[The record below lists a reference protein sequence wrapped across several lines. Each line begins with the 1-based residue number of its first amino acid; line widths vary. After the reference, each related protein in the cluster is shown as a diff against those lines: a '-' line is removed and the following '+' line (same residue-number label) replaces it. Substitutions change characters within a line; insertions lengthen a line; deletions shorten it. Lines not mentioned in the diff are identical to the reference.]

1 MQRIW
6 QWLLADK
13 IRGALVFI
21 ALLVCC
27 LVIRAWWPVSWKE
40 EVQLESGKIISVRNF
55 NWINGVGPWGEGGG
69 EVMEWVLMVNG
80 AAVEHTPPIWI
91 QPYVPILIDRYPDGR
106 WFIVATAYTCERML
120 ALGKPYQPYTQFI
133 EKDGKWQQVK
143 LDARL
148 VGRLTNLG
156 PGIRN
161 DTMDDLTL
169 RDKKI
174 ARIKGDG
181 RIFIQYLKVA
191 TMAELLVESG
201 GCR

>member
-21 ALLVCC
+21 ALLVCG
-27 LVIRAWWPVSWKE
+27 LVIRAWWPVNWKE
-40 EVQLESGKIISVRNF
+40 EVQLESGQIISVRNF

-80 AAVEHTPPIWI
+80 ATVEHTPPIWI

-120 ALGKPYQPYTQFI
+120 ALGKPYQPYTQFV
-133 EKDGKWQQVK
+133 ERGGEWHQVK
-143 LDARL
+143 VDARL

-161 DTMDDLTL
+161 DAMDDLTL

-181 RIFIQYLKVA
+181 RIFIQYLKIA